1 MDFAFSEEQEE
12 LGRTVR
18 AFLAR
23 TSPETEVRR
32 LMETPEGF
40 DRAVWRRM
48 GSELGLQGLAVPEEY
63 GGAGCGPVEVGVV
76 MEEMGRAL
84 LCAPFLSSAVLATTT
99 LLRCAD
105 EDARKRLLPGLASG
119 ELVGT
124 LALTEDSA
132 RWDAAGVRLTAR
144 ESNGSWLL
152 DGHKMFVL
160 DGATADVVLTV
171 ARTEDG
177 TDGTDG
183 GIGVFWVD
191 GDAAG
196 LTREPLPTMDPTRR
210 QARLD
215 YHDVP
220 ATRLRTHGDGWDLV
234 AEVLDRAAVALA
246 AEQVGVASRALDMA
260 VEYAKV
266 RHQFGRPIG
275 SFQAVKHLLA
285 DVLLEV
291 ESARAAAHYALL
303 AAESDE
309 KPEHTD
315 NTDNTGNT
323 GNLEN
328 ADPRLPAVASLA
340 KAFCSDACLQATEQ
354 NIQVH
359 GGIGFTWEHPAHLY
373 LKRAKTAQLL
383 FGDPAYHRELLAQR
397 IGMETDKGAA

>member
-1 MDFAFSEEQEE
+1 MDFAFSEEQEQ

-18 AFLAR
+18 AFLTH
-23 TSPETEVRR
+23 TSPETETRR
-32 LMETPEGF
+32 LMETPEGY
-40 DRAVWRRM
+40 DRALWRRM
-48 GSELGLQGLAVPEEY
+48 GTELGLQGLAVPEEY

-105 EDARKRLLPGLASG
+105 EEARKRLLPGLASG

-144 ESNGSWLL
+144 ESDGRWLL
-152 DGHKMFVL
+152 TGHKTFVL

-171 ARTEDG
+171 ARTGD
-177 TDGTDG
+177 

-191 GDAAG
+191 GDASG

-215 YHDVP
+215 YRDVP

-234 AEVLDRAAVALA
+234 SEVLDRAAVALA
-246 AEQVGVASRALDMA
+246 AEQVGVATRALDMA

-303 AAESDE
+303 ASETED
-309 KPEHTD
+309 PE
-315 NTDNTGNT
+315 
-323 GNLEN
+323 
-328 ADPRLPAVASLA
+328 LPAVASLA
-340 KAFCSDACLQATEQ
+340 KAFCSDACVQATED

-373 LKRAKTAQLL
+373 LKRAKTSQLL
-383 FGDPAYHRELLAQR
+383 FGDPAYHRELLARR
-397 IGMETDKGAA
+397 IGMDKDKGAA

>member
-12 LGRTVR
+12 LRRTVR
-18 AFLAR
+18 AFLTD
-23 TSPETEVRR
+23 TSPETEMRR

-40 DRAVWRRM
+40 DRALWRRM
-48 GSELGLQGLAVPEEY
+48 GTELGLQGLAVPEEY
-63 GGAGCGPVEVGVV
+63 GGAGYGPVEVGVV
-76 MEEMGRAL
+76 MEELGRAL
-84 LCAPFLSSAVLATTT
+84 LCAPFLASAVLATTT
-99 LLRCAD
+99 LLRCDD

-124 LALTEDSA
+124 LALTEGSPPGSDGLGGA
-132 RWDAAGVRLTAR
+132 PTRWDAEGIRLTAR
-144 ESNGSWLL
+144 ESAGSWLL
-152 DGHKMFVL
+152 TGHKMFVL
-160 DGATADVVLTV
+160 DGAAADVVLTV
-171 ARTEDG
+171 ARTGE
-177 TDGTDG
+177 
-183 GIGVFWVD
+183 GIGIFWVD

-220 ATRLRTHGDGWDLV
+220 ATRLRTSSGDGWDLV
-234 AEVLDRAAVALA
+234 KEVLDRAAVALA

-266 RHQFGRPIG
+266 RHQFGRAIG

-303 AAESDE
+303 AAENDD
-309 KPEHTD
+309 PE
-315 NTDNTGNT
+315 
-323 GNLEN
+323 
-328 ADPRLPAVASLA
+328 LPAVASLA

-373 LKRAKTAQLL
+373 LKRAKTSQLL

-397 IGMETDKGAA
+397 IGMDSSSTNAVGGAV

>member
-1 MDFAFSEEQEE
+1 MDFAFSEEQEQ
-12 LGRTVR
+12 LGLTVR
-18 AFLAR
+18 AFLAD

-40 DRAVWRRM
+40 DPALWRRM
-48 GSELGLQGLAVPEEY
+48 GAELGLQGLAVPEEY

-84 LCAPFLSSAVLATTT
+84 LCAPFLASAVLATTT
-99 LLRCAD
+99 LLRSAD
-105 EDARKRLLPGLASG
+105 EDARKSLLPGLASG

-132 RWDAAGVRLTAR
+132 RWDAAGVGLTAR
-144 ESNGSWLL
+144 ESKGSWRLT
-152 DGHKMFVL
+152 GKKMFVL

-171 ARTEDG
+171 ARTD
-177 TDGTDG
+177 D
-183 GIGVFWVD
+183 GIGVFVVD

-303 AAESDE
+303 AAQNED
-309 KPEHTD
+309 PE
-315 NTDNTGNT
+315 
-323 GNLEN
+323 
-328 ADPRLPAVASLA
+328 LPAVASLA
-340 KAFCSDACLQATEQ
+340 KAFCSDACLQAAAE

-373 LKRAKTAQLL
+373 LKRAKTSQLL
-383 FGDPAYHRELLAQR
+383 FGDPAFHRELLARR
-397 IGMETDKGAA
+397 IGMSTEAGEGAA

>member
-1 MDFAFSEEQEE
+1 MDFAFSDEQEE
-12 LGRTVR
+12 LRRTVR
-18 AFLAR
+18 AFLAD

-48 GSELGLQGLAVPEEY
+48 GTELGLQGLAVPEEY

-105 EDARKRLLPGLASG
+105 EDARERLLPGLASG
-119 ELVGT
+119 ELVAT

-132 RWDAAGVRLTAR
+132 RWDAPGVQLSARAATGGWVLT
-144 ESNGSWLL
+144 
-152 DGHKMFVL
+152 GHKMFVL
-160 DGATADVVLTV
+160 DGAAADVVLTV
-171 ARTEDG
+171 ARTD
-177 TDGTDG
+177 D
-183 GIGVFWVD
+183 GIGIFWVD
-191 GDAAG
+191 GDAPG

-210 QARLD
+210 QARLH
-215 YHDVP
+215 YVGVR

-234 AEVLDRAAVALA
+234 SGVLDRAAVTLA
-246 AEQVGVASRALDMA
+246 AEQAGVASRTLDMA

-303 AAESDE
+303 AAENED
-309 KPEHTD
+309 PE
-315 NTDNTGNT
+315 
-323 GNLEN
+323 
-328 ADPRLPAVASLA
+328 LPAVASLA
-340 KAFCSDACLQATEQ
+340 KAFCSDACLRATAE

-373 LKRAKTAQLL
+373 LKRAKTSQLL
-383 FGDPAYHRELLAQR
+383 FGDPAYHRELLARR
-397 IGMETDKGAA
+397 IGMEAVGGAA

>member
-18 AFLAR
+18 AFLAH

-32 LMETPEGF
+32 LMETPEGY
-40 DRAVWRRM
+40 DRALWRRM
-48 GSELGLQGLAVPEEY
+48 GTELGLQGLAIPEEY

-152 DGHKMFVL
+152 TGHKMFVL

-171 ARTEDG
+171 ARTAD
-177 TDGTDG
+177 
-183 GIGVFWVD
+183 GIGVFCVD

-215 YHDVP
+215 YRGVP

-234 AEVLDRAAVALA
+234 SEVLDRAAVALA

-303 AAESDE
+303 ASENED
-309 KPEHTD
+309 PE
-315 NTDNTGNT
+315 
-323 GNLEN
+323 
-328 ADPRLPAVASLA
+328 LPAVASLA
-340 KAFCSDACLQATEQ
+340 KAFCSDAGVQATEE

-373 LKRAKTAQLL
+373 LKRAKTSQLL
-383 FGDPAYHRELLAQR
+383 FGDPAYHRELLARR
-397 IGMETDKGAA
+397 IGMEKDKGAA

>member
-1 MDFAFSEEQEE
+1 MDFAFSDEQEE
-12 LGRTVR
+12 LRRTVR
-18 AFLAR
+18 AFLAD

-40 DRAVWRRM
+40 DRTLWRRM
-48 GSELGLQGLAVPEEY
+48 GTELGLQGLAVPEEY

-76 MEEMGRAL
+76 MEESGRAL
-84 LCAPFLSSAVLATTT
+84 LCAPYLSSTVLATTT

-119 ELVGT
+119 ELVAT

-132 RWDAAGVRLTAR
+132 RWDAAGVGLRAR
-144 ESNGSWLL
+144 ETTGSWLL
-152 DGHKMFVL
+152 TGHKTFVL
-160 DGATADVVLTV
+160 DGSAADVVLTV
-171 ARTEDG
+171 ARTD
-177 TDGTDG
+177 D

-191 GDAAG
+191 GDARG

-215 YHDVP
+215 YQDVP

-291 ESARAAAHYALL
+291 ESARAAAHFALL
-303 AAESDE
+303 AAESE
-309 KPEHTD
+309 
-315 NTDNTGNT
+315 
-323 GNLEN
+323 
-328 ADPRLPAVASLA
+328 DPGLAAAASLA
-340 KAFCSDACLQATEQ
+340 KAFCSDACLQAAAE

-373 LKRAKTAQLL
+373 LKRAKTSQLL

-397 IGMETDKGAA
+397 IGLGAVTVEGAA

>member
-1 MDFAFSEEQEE
+1 MDFAFSDEQEE

-18 AFLAR
+18 AFLTH
-23 TSPETEVRR
+23 TSPETETRR

-40 DRAVWRRM
+40 DRALWRRM

-124 LALTEDSA
+124 LALTEDAA

-152 DGHKMFVL
+152 NGHKMFVL

-171 ARTEDG
+171 ARTGD
-177 TDGTDG
+177 
-183 GIGVFWVD
+183 GIGVFCVD
-191 GDAAG
+191 GDATG
-196 LTREPLPTMDPTRR
+196 LTRAPLPTMDPTRR

-215 YHDVP
+215 YQDVP
-220 ATRLRTHGDGWDLV
+220 ATRLRAHGDGWDLV
-234 AEVLDRAAVALA
+234 SEVLDRAAVALA

-303 AAESDE
+303 ASENED
-309 KPEHTD
+309 PE
-315 NTDNTGNT
+315 
-323 GNLEN
+323 
-328 ADPRLPAVASLA
+328 LPAVASLA
-340 KAFCSDACLQATEQ
+340 KAFCSDACVQATEE

-373 LKRAKTAQLL
+373 LKRAKTSQLL
-383 FGDPAYHRELLAQR
+383 FGDPAYHRELLARR

>member
-1 MDFAFSEEQEE
+1 MDFAFSDEQDE
-12 LGRTVR
+12 LRRTVR
-18 AFLAR
+18 AFLAD
-23 TSPETEVRR
+23 TSPETETRR

-40 DRAVWRRM
+40 DRALWRRM
-48 GSELGLQGLAVPEEY
+48 GTELGLQGLAVPEEY
-63 GGAGCGPVEVGVV
+63 GGAGCGPVEVGAV
-76 MEEMGRAL
+76 MEELGRAL
-84 LCAPFLSSAVLATTT
+84 VCTPFLASAVLATTT
-99 LLRCAD
+99 LLRSDD

-132 RWDAAGVRLTAR
+132 CWDATGIQLNAR
-144 ESNGSWLL
+144 AADGCWLL
-152 DGHKMFVL
+152 SGHKMFVL

-171 ARTEDG
+171 ARTD
-177 TDGTDG
+177 D

-196 LTREPLPTMDPTRR
+196 LTRVLLPTMDPTRR

-215 YHDVP
+215 YDDVP

-234 AEVLDRAAVALA
+234 SQVLDRAAVALA
-246 AEQVGVASRALDMA
+246 AEQVGVASRALGMA

-291 ESARAAAHYALL
+291 ESARAAAHFALL
-303 AAESDE
+303 AAEGED
-309 KPEHTD
+309 PE
-315 NTDNTGNT
+315 
-323 GNLEN
+323 
-328 ADPRLPAVASLA
+328 LPAVASLA

-373 LKRAKTAQLL
+373 LKRAKTSQLL
-383 FGDPAYHRELLAQR
+383 FGDPAYHRELLARR
-397 IGMETDKGAA
+397 IGLDTVTAKGAA

>member
-1 MDFAFSEEQEE
+1 MDFAFSEEQEQ

-18 AFLAR
+18 AFLAH
-23 TSPETEVRR
+23 TSPETETRR
-32 LMETPEGF
+32 LMETPEGY
-40 DRAVWRRM
+40 DRALWRRM
-48 GSELGLQGLAVPEEY
+48 GTELGLQGLAVPEEY

-152 DGHKMFVL
+152 TGHKTFVL

-171 ARTEDG
+171 ARAAD
-177 TDGTDG
+177 
-183 GIGVFWVD
+183 GIGVFCVD

-215 YHDVP
+215 YRDVT
-220 ATRLRTHGDGWDLV
+220 ATRLRTHGDGWGLV
-234 AEVLDRAAVALA
+234 SEVLDRAAVALA

-303 AAESDE
+303 ASENED
-309 KPEHTD
+309 PE
-315 NTDNTGNT
+315 
-323 GNLEN
+323 
-328 ADPRLPAVASLA
+328 LPAVASLA
-340 KAFCSDACLQATEQ
+340 KAFCSDAGVQATEE

-373 LKRAKTAQLL
+373 LKRAKTSQLL
-383 FGDPAYHRELLAQR
+383 FGDPAYHRELLARR
-397 IGMETDKGAA
+397 IGMDKDKGAA

>member
-12 LGRTVR
+12 LRRIVR
-18 AFLAR
+18 AFLAD

-40 DRAVWRRM
+40 DRALWRRM
-48 GSELGLQGLAVPEEY
+48 GSELGLHGLAVPEEY

-76 MEEMGRAL
+76 MEELGRSL
-84 LCAPFLSSAVLATTT
+84 LCAPFLASAVLATTA
-99 LLRCAD
+99 LLRSDD

-132 RWDAAGVRLTAR
+132 RWDPVGVCLTAR
-144 ESNGSWLL
+144 ESAGSWRLS
-152 DGHKMFVL
+152 GHKMFVL

-171 ARTEDG
+171 ARTGD
-177 TDGTDG
+177 D
-183 GIGVFWVD
+183 GIGIFCVA
-191 GDAAG
+191 GDAPG
-196 LTREPLPTMDPTRR
+196 LTRVPLPTMDPTRR

-215 YHDVP
+215 YDDVP
-220 ATRLRTHGDGWDLV
+220 ATRLRTHGDADGWHLV
-234 AEVLDRAAVALA
+234 SEVLDRAAVALA
-246 AEQVGVASRALDMA
+246 AEQVGVAGQALDMA

-291 ESARAAAHYALL
+291 ESARAAAHCALL
-303 AAESDE
+303 AADGE
-309 KPEHTD
+309 
-315 NTDNTGNT
+315 
-323 GNLEN
+323 
-328 ADPRLPAVASLA
+328 DPGLSAVASLA
-340 KAFCSDACLQATEQ
+340 KAFCSDACLQATAE

-373 LKRAKTAQLL
+373 LKRAKTSQLL
-383 FGDPAYHRELLAQR
+383 FGDPAYHRERLAQHVIR
-397 IGMETDKGAA
+397 AQGAA

>member
-1 MDFAFSEEQEE
+1 MDFAFSEEQEQ

-18 AFLAR
+18 AFLTH
-23 TSPETEVRR
+23 TSPETETRR

-40 DRAVWRRM
+40 DRALWRRM
-48 GSELGLQGLAVPEEY
+48 GTELGLQGLAVPEEY

-132 RWDAAGVRLTAR
+132 RWDAAGVELTAR
-144 ESNGSWLL
+144 ESNGRWLL
-152 DGHKMFVL
+152 TGHKTFVL

-171 ARTEDG
+171 ARTGD
-177 TDGTDG
+177 

-191 GDAAG
+191 GDASG

-215 YHDVP
+215 YRDVT

-234 AEVLDRAAVALA
+234 SEVLDRAAVALA
-246 AEQVGVASRALDMA
+246 AEQVGVATRALDMA

-303 AAESDE
+303 ASETDD
-309 KPEHTD
+309 PE
-315 NTDNTGNT
+315 
-323 GNLEN
+323 
-328 ADPRLPAVASLA
+328 LPAVASLA
-340 KAFCSDACLQATEQ
+340 KAFCSDACVQATEE

-373 LKRAKTAQLL
+373 LKRAKTSQLL
-383 FGDPAYHRELLAQR
+383 FGDPAYHRELLARR
-397 IGMETDKGAA
+397 IGMDKDKGAA

>member
-1 MDFAFSEEQEE
+1 MDFAFSDEQEE
-12 LGRTVR
+12 LRRTVR
-18 AFLAR
+18 AFLAD

-40 DRAVWRRM
+40 DRALWRRL
-48 GSELGLQGLAVPEEY
+48 GSELGVLGLAVPEEY

-76 MEEMGRAL
+76 LEETGRAL
-84 LCAPFLSSAVLATTT
+84 LCAPFLSSAVLATTA
-99 LLRCAD
+99 LLGSDD
-105 EDARKRLLPGLASG
+105 EEARKRLLPGLVAG
-119 ELVGT
+119 ESVAT

-132 RWDAAGVRLTAR
+132 RWDAAGIGLTAR
-144 ESNGSWLL
+144 ATGGSWLL
-152 DGHKMFVL
+152 TGHKTFVL
-160 DGATADVVLTV
+160 DGACADVVLTV

-177 TDGTDG
+177 
-183 GIGVFWVD
+183 IGVFLVE

-196 LTREPLPTMDPTRR
+196 LKRAPLPTLDPTRR

-215 YHDVP
+215 YDGVR

-234 AEVLDRAAVALA
+234 SQVLDRAAVALA

-303 AAESDE
+303 AAEGES
-309 KPEHTD
+309 PE
-315 NTDNTGNT
+315 
-323 GNLEN
+323 
-328 ADPRLPAVASLA
+328 LPAVASLA
-340 KAFCSDACLQATEQ
+340 KAFCSDACLTATRE
-354 NIQVH
+354 NIQVL
-359 GGIGFTWEHPAHLY
+359 GGIGFTWEHPAQLY
-373 LKRAKTAQLL
+373 LKRAKTSQLL
-383 FGDPAYHRELLAQR
+383 FGDPAYHRELLARR
-397 IGMETDKGAA
+397 IGMEAGEGAA

>member
-1 MDFAFSEEQEE
+1 MDFAFSEEQEQ

-18 AFLAR
+18 AFLTH
-23 TSPETEVRR
+23 TSPETETRR

-40 DRAVWRRM
+40 DRALWRRM
-48 GSELGLQGLAVPEEY
+48 GTELGLQGLAVPEEY

-132 RWDAAGVRLTAR
+132 RWDAAGVELTAR
-144 ESNGSWLL
+144 ESNGRWLL
-152 DGHKMFVL
+152 TGHKTFVL

-171 ARTEDG
+171 ARTGD
-177 TDGTDG
+177 

-191 GDAAG
+191 GDAVG

-215 YHDVP
+215 YRDVP

-234 AEVLDRAAVALA
+234 SEVLDRAAVALA

-303 AAESDE
+303 ASENED
-309 KPEHTD
+309 PE
-315 NTDNTGNT
+315 
-323 GNLEN
+323 
-328 ADPRLPAVASLA
+328 LPAVASLA
-340 KAFCSDACLQATEQ
+340 KAFCSDAGVQATEQ

-373 LKRAKTAQLL
+373 LKRAKTSQLL
-383 FGDPAYHRELLAQR
+383 FGDPAYHRELLARR
-397 IGMETDKGAA
+397 IGMDKDKGAA

>member
-1 MDFAFSEEQEE
+1 MDFAFSDEQEE
-12 LGRTVR
+12 LRRTVR
-18 AFLAR
+18 AFLAD
-23 TSPETEVRR
+23 TSPETEMRR

-40 DRAVWRRM
+40 DRALWRRM
-48 GSELGLQGLAVPEEY
+48 GTELGLQGLAVPEEY
-63 GGAGCGPVEVGVV
+63 GGAGYGPVEVGVV
-76 MEEMGRAL
+76 MEELGRAL
-84 LCAPFLSSAVLATTT
+84 LCAPFLASAVLATTT
-99 LLRCAD
+99 LLRCDD

-132 RWDAAGVRLTAR
+132 RWDAEGVQLTAR
-144 ESNGSWLL
+144 ESAGSWLL
-152 DGHKMFVL
+152 TGHKMFVL
-160 DGATADVVLTV
+160 DGAAADVVLTV
-171 ARTEDG
+171 ARTGE
-177 TDGTDG
+177 

-196 LTREPLPTMDPTRR
+196 LTHEPLPTMDPTRR

-220 ATRLRTHGDGWDLV
+220 ATRLRTSGGDGWDLV
-234 AEVLDRAAVALA
+234 SEVLDRASVALA

-303 AAESDE
+303 AAENED
-309 KPEHTD
+309 TD
-315 NTDNTGNT
+315 
-323 GNLEN
+323 
-328 ADPRLPAVASLA
+328 LPAVASLA
-340 KAFCSDACLQATEQ
+340 KAFCSDASLQATEQ

-373 LKRAKTAQLL
+373 LKRAKTSQLL
-383 FGDPAYHRELLAQR
+383 FGDPAYHRELLARR
-397 IGMETDKGAA
+397 IGMDSGTNAVGGAV

>member
-1 MDFAFSEEQEE
+1 MDFAFSDEQEE

-18 AFLAR
+18 AFLTH
-23 TSPETEVRR
+23 TSPETETRR

-40 DRAVWRRM
+40 DRALWRRM

-152 DGHKMFVL
+152 NGHKMFVL

-171 ARTEDG
+171 ARTGD
-177 TDGTDG
+177 
-183 GIGVFWVD
+183 GIGVFCVD
-191 GDAAG
+191 GDATG
-196 LTREPLPTMDPTRR
+196 LTRAPLPTMDPTRR

-215 YHDVP
+215 YQDVP

-234 AEVLDRAAVALA
+234 SQVLDRAAVALA

-303 AAESDE
+303 ASENED
-309 KPEHTD
+309 PE
-315 NTDNTGNT
+315 
-323 GNLEN
+323 
-328 ADPRLPAVASLA
+328 LPAVASLA
-340 KAFCSDACLQATEQ
+340 KAFCSDTCVQATEE

-359 GGIGFTWEHPAHLY
+359 GGIGFTWEHPAHLC
-373 LKRAKTAQLL
+373 LKRAKTSQLL
-383 FGDPAYHRELLAQR
+383 FGDPAYHRELLARR

>member
-1 MDFAFSEEQEE
+1 MDFAFSEEQEQ

-18 AFLAR
+18 AFLAH
-23 TSPETEVRR
+23 TSPETETRR
-32 LMETPEGF
+32 LMETPEGY
-40 DRAVWRRM
+40 DRALWRRM
-48 GSELGLQGLAVPEEY
+48 GTELGLQGLAVPEEY

-152 DGHKMFVL
+152 TGHKTFVL

-171 ARTEDG
+171 ARAAD
-177 TDGTDG
+177 
-183 GIGVFWVD
+183 GIGVFCVD

-215 YHDVP
+215 YRDVT
-220 ATRLRTHGDGWDLV
+220 ATRLPTHGDGWGLV
-234 AEVLDRAAVALA
+234 SEVLDRAAVALA

-303 AAESDE
+303 ASENED
-309 KPEHTD
+309 PE
-315 NTDNTGNT
+315 
-323 GNLEN
+323 
-328 ADPRLPAVASLA
+328 LPAVASLA
-340 KAFCSDACLQATEQ
+340 KAFCSDAGVQATEE
-354 NIQVH
+354 NVQVH

-373 LKRAKTAQLL
+373 LKRAKTSQLL
-383 FGDPAYHRELLAQR
+383 FGDPAYHRELLARR
-397 IGMETDKGAA
+397 IGMDKDKGAA

>member
-1 MDFAFSEEQEE
+1 MDFAFSDEQAE

-18 AFLAR
+18 AFLTA

-40 DRAVWRRM
+40 DRALWRRM
-48 GSELGLQGLAVPEEY
+48 GTELGLQGLAVPEEY

-152 DGHKMFVL
+152 TGHKLFVL

-171 ARTEDG
+171 ARTGD
-177 TDGTDG
+177 

-196 LTREPLPTMDPTRR
+196 LTREPLPTLDPTRR

-215 YHDVP
+215 YQDVP

-303 AAESDE
+303 AAENAGNAGNAGNAE
-309 KPEHTD
+309 NPE
-315 NTDNTGNT
+315 NAV
-323 GNLEN
+323 N
-328 ADPRLPAVASLA
+328 ADPELPAVASLA
-340 KAFCSDACLQATEQ
+340 KAFCSEACLQATEQ

-373 LKRAKTAQLL
+373 LKRAKTSQLL
-383 FGDPAYHRELLAQR
+383 FGDPAYHRELLARR
-397 IGMETDKGAA
+397 IGMDTDKGAA

>member
-23 TSPETEVRR
+23 TSPETETRR

-40 DRAVWRRM
+40 DRALWRRM
-48 GSELGLQGLAVPEEY
+48 GTELGLQGLAVPEEY

-132 RWDAAGVRLTAR
+132 RWDAAGVELTAR

-152 DGHKMFVL
+152 SGHKTFVL

-171 ARTEDG
+171 ARTGDG
-177 TDGTDG
+177 IGD

-191 GDAAG
+191 GDAVG

-215 YHDVP
+215 YQDVA

-234 AEVLDRAAVALA
+234 AQVLDRAAVALA

-260 VEYAKV
+260 VDYAKV

-303 AAESDE
+303 ASENSES
-309 KPEHTD
+309 
-315 NTDNTGNT
+315 
-323 GNLEN
+323 
-328 ADPRLPAVASLA
+328 ADPELPAVASLA
-340 KAFCSDACLQATEQ
+340 KAFCSDACVQAAQE

-373 LKRAKTAQLL
+373 LKRAKTSQLL
-383 FGDPAYHRELLAQR
+383 FGDPAYHRELLARR
-397 IGMETDKGAA
+397 IGMDIGMDKDKGAA

>member
-23 TSPETEVRR
+23 TSPETETRR

-40 DRAVWRRM
+40 DRALWRRM
-48 GSELGLQGLAVPEEY
+48 GTELGLQGLAVPEEY

-132 RWDAAGVRLTAR
+132 RWDAAGVQLTAR

-152 DGHKMFVL
+152 SGHKTFVL

-171 ARTEDG
+171 ARTGDG
-177 TDGTDG
+177 IGD

-191 GDAAG
+191 GAAAA
-196 LTREPLPTMDPTRR
+196 LPRDPLPTMDPTRR

-215 YHDVP
+215 YQDVA

-234 AEVLDRAAVALA
+234 AQVLDRAAVALA

-260 VEYAKV
+260 VDYAKV

-303 AAESDE
+303 ASENSES
-309 KPEHTD
+309 
-315 NTDNTGNT
+315 
-323 GNLEN
+323 
-328 ADPRLPAVASLA
+328 ADPELPAVASLA
-340 KAFCSDACLQATEQ
+340 KAFCSDACVQAAQE

-373 LKRAKTAQLL
+373 LKRAKTSQLL
-383 FGDPAYHRELLAQR
+383 FGDPAYHRELLARR
-397 IGMETDKGAA
+397 IGMDIGMDKDKGAA

>member
-1 MDFAFSEEQEE
+1 MDFAFSEEQAE

-18 AFLAR
+18 AFLAD

-40 DRAVWRRM
+40 DPALWRRM

-76 MEEMGRAL
+76 MEETGRAL

-99 LLRCAD
+99 LLRSAD
-105 EDARKRLLPGLASG
+105 EDARKSLLPGLASG

-132 RWDAAGVRLTAR
+132 RWDAAGVGLTAR
-144 ESNGSWLL
+144 ESSGSWLL
-152 DGHKMFVL
+152 TGQKMFVL

-171 ARTEDG
+171 ARTDDG
-177 TDGTDG
+177 IGD
-183 GIGVFWVD
+183 GIGVFVVD

-196 LTREPLPTMDPTRR
+196 LTREPLPTMDTTRR

-285 DVLLEV
+285 GVLLEV

-303 AAESDE
+303 AAHDDD
-309 KPEHTD
+309 PE
-315 NTDNTGNT
+315 
-323 GNLEN
+323 
-328 ADPRLPAVASLA
+328 LPAVASLA
-340 KAFCSDACLQATEQ
+340 KAFCSDACLQATAE

-373 LKRAKTAQLL
+373 LKRAKTSQLL
-383 FGDPAYHRELLAQR
+383 FGDPAFHRELLARR
-397 IGMETDKGAA
+397 IGMSA

>member
-1 MDFAFSEEQEE
+1 
-12 LGRTVR
+12 
-18 AFLAR
+18 
-23 TSPETEVRR
+23 
-32 LMETPEGF
+32 
-40 DRAVWRRM
+40 
-48 GSELGLQGLAVPEEY
+48 
-63 GGAGCGPVEVGVV
+63 
-76 MEEMGRAL
+76 
-84 LCAPFLSSAVLATTT
+84 VLATTT

-132 RWDAAGVRLTAR
+132 RWDTAGVRLTAR

-152 DGHKMFVL
+152 NGHKMFVL

-171 ARTEDG
+171 ARTGD
-177 TDGTDG
+177 
-183 GIGVFWVD
+183 GIGVFCVD
-191 GDAAG
+191 GDATG
-196 LTREPLPTMDPTRR
+196 LTRAPLPTMDPTRR

-215 YHDVP
+215 YQDVP

-234 AEVLDRAAVALA
+234 SQVLDRAAVALA

-303 AAESDE
+303 ASENED
-309 KPEHTD
+309 PE
-315 NTDNTGNT
+315 
-323 GNLEN
+323 
-328 ADPRLPAVASLA
+328 LPAVASLA
-340 KAFCSDACLQATEQ
+340 KAFCSDACVQATEE

-359 GGIGFTWEHPAHLY
+359 GGIGFTWEHPAHLC
-373 LKRAKTAQLL
+373 LKRAKTSQLL
-383 FGDPAYHRELLAQR
+383 FGDPAYHRELLARR

>member
-1 MDFAFSEEQEE
+1 MDFAFSDEQDE
-12 LGRTVR
+12 LRRTVR
-18 AFLAR
+18 AFLAD
-23 TSPETEVRR
+23 TSPETETRR

-40 DRAVWRRM
+40 DRALWRRM
-48 GSELGLQGLAVPEEY
+48 GTELGLQGLAVPEEY

-76 MEEMGRAL
+76 MEELGRAL
-84 LCAPFLSSAVLATTT
+84 LCAPFLSSTVLATTA
-99 LLRCAD
+99 LLRSDD

-132 RWDAAGVRLTAR
+132 RWDATGVQLNAR
-144 ESNGSWLL
+144 ESEGRWLL
-152 DGHKMFVL
+152 TGHKMFVL

-171 ARTEDG
+171 ARTD
-177 TDGTDG
+177 D

-196 LTREPLPTMDPTRR
+196 LTRAPLPTMDPTRR

-215 YHDVP
+215 YDDAP

-234 AEVLDRAAVALA
+234 SQVLDRAAVALA

-291 ESARAAAHYALL
+291 ESARAAAHFALL
-303 AAESDE
+303 AAANE
-309 KPEHTD
+309 
-315 NTDNTGNT
+315 
-323 GNLEN
+323 
-328 ADPRLPAVASLA
+328 DPDLPAVASLA
-340 KAFCSDACLQATEQ
+340 KAFCSDACLQATAE

-373 LKRAKTAQLL
+373 LKRAKTSQLL
-383 FGDPAYHRELLAQR
+383 FGDPVFHRELLARR
-397 IGMETDKGAA
+397 IGLDTVTAKGAA

>member
-1 MDFAFSEEQEE
+1 MDFAFSDEQEE

-18 AFLAR
+18 AFLAH

-40 DRAVWRRM
+40 DRALWRRM

-63 GGAGCGPVEVGVV
+63 GGAGYGPVEVGVV
-76 MEEMGRAL
+76 MEEMGRAMV
-84 LCAPFLSSAVLATTT
+84 CAPFLSSAVLATTT

-105 EDARKRLLPGLASG
+105 EGARKHLLPGLASG

-132 RWDAAGVRLTAR
+132 RWDTAGVRLTAR
-144 ESNGSWLL
+144 ESGGSWLL
-152 DGHKMFVL
+152 SGHKTFVL
-160 DGATADVVLTV
+160 DGAAADVVLTV
-171 ARTEDG
+171 ARTGD
-177 TDGTDG
+177 
-183 GIGVFWVD
+183 GIGVFRVA
-191 GDAAG
+191 GDAVG
-196 LTREPLPTMDPTRR
+196 LTRTPLPTMDPTRR

-220 ATRLRTHGDGWDLV
+220 ATRLRTHGNGWDLV

-246 AEQVGVASRALDMA
+246 AEQVGLASRALDMA
-260 VEYAKV
+260 VGYAKV

-303 AAESDE
+303 AAESGD
-309 KPEHTD
+309 PE
-315 NTDNTGNT
+315 
-323 GNLEN
+323 
-328 ADPRLPAVASLA
+328 LPAVASLA
-340 KAFCSDACLQATEQ
+340 KAFCSEAGLRATEA

-359 GGIGFTWEHPAHLY
+359 GGIGFTWEHPAHLF
-373 LKRAKTAQLL
+373 LKRAKTSQLL
-383 FGDPAYHRELLAQR
+383 FGDPAYHRELLARR
-397 IGMETDKGAA
+397 IGMDTGTGTCEGAA

>member
-18 AFLAR
+18 AFLAD

-40 DRAVWRRM
+40 DRVLWRRM
-48 GSELGLQGLAVPEEY
+48 GAELGLQGLAVPEEY
-63 GGAGCGPVEVGVV
+63 GGAGCGPVEMGVV

-84 LCAPFLSSAVLATTT
+84 LCAPFLSSTVLATTT

-105 EDARKRLLPGLASG
+105 EEARKRLLPGLASG
-119 ELVGT
+119 ELVAT

-132 RWDAAGVRLTAR
+132 RWDAAGVGLTAR
-144 ESNGSWLL
+144 ESGGSWLL
-152 DGHKMFVL
+152 TGHKTFVL
-160 DGATADVVLTV
+160 DGAGADVVLTV
-171 ARTEDG
+171 ARTEPRLEGG
-177 TDGTDG
+177 TDDAPDD
-183 GIGVFWVD
+183 GIGVFLVD
-191 GDAAG
+191 GDAPG

-215 YHDVP
+215 YLDVP
-220 ATRLRTHGDGWDLV
+220 ATRLRTHGGGWDLV

-303 AAESDE
+303 AAENEAPDLS
-309 KPEHTD
+309 
-315 NTDNTGNT
+315 
-323 GNLEN
+323 
-328 ADPRLPAVASLA
+328 AVASLA
-340 KAFCSDACLQATEQ
+340 KAFCSDACLRATTE

-373 LKRAKTAQLL
+373 LKRAKTSQLL
-383 FGDPAYHRELLAQR
+383 FGDPAYHRELLARR
-397 IGMETDKGAA
+397 IGLDTVTDADTVSVPVEGAA

>member
-1 MDFAFSEEQEE
+1 MDFAFSDEQAE

-18 AFLAR
+18 AFLTA

-40 DRAVWRRM
+40 DRALWRRM
-48 GSELGLQGLAVPEEY
+48 GTELGLQGLAVPEEY

-152 DGHKMFVL
+152 TGHKLFVL

-171 ARTEDG
+171 ARTGD
-177 TDGTDG
+177 

-191 GDAAG
+191 GDAAS
-196 LTREPLPTMDPTRR
+196 LTREPLPTLDPTRR

-215 YHDVP
+215 YQDVP

-303 AAESDE
+303 AAENAGNAE
-309 KPEHTD
+309 NPE
-315 NTDNTGNT
+315 NAV
-323 GNLEN
+323 N
-328 ADPRLPAVASLA
+328 ADPELPAVASLA
-340 KAFCSDACLQATEQ
+340 KAFCSEACLQATEQ

-373 LKRAKTAQLL
+373 LKRAKTSQLL
-383 FGDPAYHRELLAQR
+383 FGDPAYHRELLARR
-397 IGMETDKGAA
+397 IGMDTDRGAA

>member
-18 AFLAR
+18 AFLAH
-23 TSPETEVRR
+23 TSPETETRR
-32 LMETPEGF
+32 LMEAPEGF
-40 DRAVWRRM
+40 DRALWRRM
-48 GSELGLQGLAVPEEY
+48 GTELGLQGLAIPEEY

-105 EDARKRLLPGLASG
+105 EDARKRLLPGLATG

-132 RWDAAGVRLTAR
+132 RWDAAGVQLTAR

-152 DGHKMFVL
+152 TGHKMFVL

-171 ARTEDG
+171 ARTGDG
-177 TDGTDG
+177 V
-183 GIGVFWVD
+183 GVFWVD

-215 YHDVP
+215 YRDVP

-234 AEVLDRAAVALA
+234 SEVLDRAAVALA

-260 VEYAKV
+260 VDYAKV

-303 AAESDE
+303 ASENED
-309 KPEHTD
+309 PE
-315 NTDNTGNT
+315 
-323 GNLEN
+323 
-328 ADPRLPAVASLA
+328 LPAVASLA
-340 KAFCSDACLQATEQ
+340 KAFCSDAGVQATEE

-373 LKRAKTAQLL
+373 LKRAKTSQLL
-383 FGDPAYHRELLAQR
+383 FGDPAYHRELLARR
-397 IGMETDKGAA
+397 IGMEKDKGAA

>member
-1 MDFAFSEEQEE
+1 MDFAFSDEQDE
-12 LGRTVR
+12 LRRTVR
-18 AFLAR
+18 AFLAD
-23 TSPETEVRR
+23 TSPGTETRR

-40 DRAVWRRM
+40 DRALWSRM
-48 GSELGLQGLAVPEEY
+48 GTELGLQGLAVPEEY
-63 GGAGCGPVEVGVV
+63 GGAGCGPVEAGVV

-99 LLRCAD
+99 LLRCDD

-132 RWDAAGVRLTAR
+132 RWDATGVLLNAHQS
-144 ESNGSWLL
+144 EGCWLL
-152 DGHKMFVL
+152 TGHKMFVL

-171 ARTEDG
+171 ARTD
-177 TDGTDG
+177 D
-183 GIGVFWVD
+183 GIGVFRVD
-191 GDAAG
+191 GDASG
-196 LTREPLPTMDPTRR
+196 LARTAVPTMDPTRR

-234 AEVLDRAAVALA
+234 SEVLDRAAVALA

-291 ESARAAAHYALL
+291 ESARAAAHFALL
-303 AAESDE
+303 AAEGED
-309 KPEHTD
+309 PE
-315 NTDNTGNT
+315 
-323 GNLEN
+323 
-328 ADPRLPAVASLA
+328 LPAVSSLA

-373 LKRAKTAQLL
+373 LKRAKTSQLL
-383 FGDPAYHRELLAQR
+383 FGDPAFHRELLARR
-397 IGMETDKGAA
+397 IGLDAGTVEGAA

>member
-1 MDFAFSEEQEE
+1 MDFAFSEEQEQ
-12 LGRTVR
+12 LGLTVR
-18 AFLAR
+18 AFLAD

-40 DRAVWRRM
+40 DPALWRRM
-48 GSELGLQGLAVPEEY
+48 GAELGLQGLAVPEEY

-84 LCAPFLSSAVLATTT
+84 LCAPFLASAVLATTT
-99 LLRCAD
+99 LLRSAD
-105 EDARKRLLPGLASG
+105 EDARKSLLPGLASG

-132 RWDAAGVRLTAR
+132 RWDAAGVGLTAR
-144 ESNGSWLL
+144 ESNGSWRLT
-152 DGHKMFVL
+152 GKKMFVL

-171 ARTEDG
+171 ARSD
-177 TDGTDG
+177 D
-183 GIGVFWVD
+183 GIGVFVVD

-303 AAESDE
+303 AAQNED
-309 KPEHTD
+309 PE
-315 NTDNTGNT
+315 
-323 GNLEN
+323 
-328 ADPRLPAVASLA
+328 LPAVASLA
-340 KAFCSDACLQATEQ
+340 KAFCSDACLQAAAE

-373 LKRAKTAQLL
+373 LKRAKTSQLL
-383 FGDPAYHRELLAQR
+383 FGDPAFHRELLARR
-397 IGMETDKGAA
+397 IGMSTEAGEGAA

>member
-23 TSPETEVRR
+23 TSPETETRR

-40 DRAVWRRM
+40 DRALWHRM
-48 GSELGLQGLAVPEEY
+48 GTELGLQGLAVPEEY

-84 LCAPFLSSAVLATTT
+84 VCAPFLSSAVLATTT

-152 DGHKMFVL
+152 SGHKTFVL

-171 ARTEDG
+171 ARTGD
-177 TDGTDG
+177 
-183 GIGVFWVD
+183 GIGIFWVD
-191 GDAAG
+191 GDATG
-196 LTREPLPTMDPTRR
+196 LTRAPLPTMDPTRR

-215 YHDVP
+215 YQDVP

-234 AEVLDRAAVALA
+234 VQVLDRAAVALA

-303 AAESDE
+303 ASENED
-309 KPEHTD
+309 PE
-315 NTDNTGNT
+315 
-323 GNLEN
+323 
-328 ADPRLPAVASLA
+328 LPAVASLA
-340 KAFCSDACLQATEQ
+340 KAFCSDACVQAAQE

-373 LKRAKTAQLL
+373 LKRAKTSQLL
-383 FGDPAYHRELLAQR
+383 FGDPAYHRELLARR
-397 IGMETDKGAA
+397 IGMDIGREKDKGAA

>member
-1 MDFAFSEEQEE
+1 MDFAFSDEHEE
-12 LGRTVR
+12 LRRTVR
-18 AFLAR
+18 AFLAD
-23 TSPETEVRR
+23 TSPENEVRR

-40 DRAVWRRM
+40 DRALWRRM
-48 GSELGLQGLAVPEEY
+48 GTELGLQGLAVPEEY

-99 LLRCAD
+99 LLRCDD

-119 ELVGT
+119 ELVAT

-132 RWDAAGVRLTAR
+132 RWDAEAVQLTAR
-144 ESNGSWLL
+144 ESAGCWLL
-152 DGHKMFVL
+152 TGHKTFVL

-171 ARTEDG
+171 ARTRD
-177 TDGTDG
+177 

-215 YHDVP
+215 YHDVR

-234 AEVLDRAAVALA
+234 SEVLDRAAVALA

-266 RHQFGRPIG
+266 RHQFGRAIG

-303 AAESDE
+303 AAEGDDRE
-309 KPEHTD
+309 
-315 NTDNTGNT
+315 
-323 GNLEN
+323 
-328 ADPRLPAVASLA
+328 LPAVASLA
-340 KAFCSDACLQATEQ
+340 KAFCSDACVQAAAE

-373 LKRAKTAQLL
+373 LKRAKTSQLL
-383 FGDPAYHRELLAQR
+383 FGDPAYHRERLAQR
-397 IGMETDKGAA
+397 IGMGMGMGMGMDTVGGTA

>member
-18 AFLAR
+18 AFLAA

-40 DRAVWRRM
+40 DRALWRRM
-48 GSELGLQGLAVPEEY
+48 GTELGLQGLAVPEEY
-63 GGAGCGPVEVGVV
+63 GGAGCGPVEMGVV
-76 MEEMGRAL
+76 MEETGRAL
-84 LCAPFLSSAVLATTT
+84 LCAPILSSAVLATTT

-105 EDARKRLLPGLASG
+105 EEARKRLLPGLAAG
-119 ELVGT
+119 ELVAT

-132 RWDAAGVRLTAR
+132 RWDAAGVGLTAR
-144 ESNGSWLL
+144 ASGGSWLL
-152 DGHKMFVL
+152 TGHKTFVL
-160 DGATADVVLTV
+160 DGAAADVVLTV
-171 ARTEDG
+171 ARAAD
-177 TDGTDG
+177 
-183 GIGVFWVD
+183 GIGVFVVD
-191 GDAAG
+191 GDAPG
-196 LTREPLPTMDPTRR
+196 LTRAPLPTLDPTRR
-210 QARLD
+210 QARLE
-215 YHDVP
+215 YLEVP

-234 AEVLDRAAVALA
+234 AQVLDRAAVALA

-266 RHQFGRPIG
+266 RHQFGRAIG

-303 AAESDE
+303 AAENDA
-309 KPEHTD
+309 PD
-315 NTDNTGNT
+315 
-323 GNLEN
+323 
-328 ADPRLPAVASLA
+328 LPAVASLA
-340 KAFCSDACLQATEQ
+340 KAFCSDACVRATAD

-373 LKRAKTAQLL
+373 LKRAKTSQLL

-397 IGMETDKGAA
+397 IGMEAGEGAA